1 MFKEK
6 EIDLDEIL
14 DDINQ
19 KQKVVLKKLK
29 DKIDSFTDEKRKNR
43 LIMLSFLYTTYLS
56 SLDYLGLKDIT
67 NEDLNTIKLMIQNE
81 ADSKNEINF
90 IPLLSA
96 FKNISE
102 GKNETEK
109 VENKMHICLLC
120 KNLFEENKD
129 INPQIIE
136 CKKLIHGKCFIDYI
150 EKELYNNNFPIKCP
164 LCSGKDAH
172 EINYKSIKK
181 FLLSKNK
188 DGLEAKLDNIA
199 LEYLSLNYSDE
210 VTYCLTPGCSYKCFY
225 VYGVN
230 YLNCPLCKKSY
241 CLKCK
246 TEWHNNLTCEEYQK
260 KTKNL
265 KKFGNNG
272 QNKKKEKINS
282 NPKTSNFQVLNKDNN
297 KIGGLFGNIQNNFGQ
312 SLFNPNFNQ
321 ENNNNQG
328 CGLFGNNQNNKNNF
342 GQSLF
347 NPFVNQENN
356 NNKCGGLFGN
366 NQTNQNIF
374 GESLFKPDVNQEN
387 NNNHH
392 HQNTTSLFGNFIGN
406 NNSFTFGNQNIKQ
419 NIFADLV
426 NNKSEKEDNNNQINT
441 AKFGVENTNNSYPS
455 KSETMK
461 LFSFGANTDNNN
473 IFLATSNN
481 DNKSL
486 FGSLQTNNKTLFGAP
501 INNNEKKNFSLFD
514 TPNTTLFKNNVV
526 FSKSEI
532 DTQNNNNDKPNL
544 FTFSLFQ

>member
-102 GKNETEK
+102 EKNDTEK
-109 VENKMHICLLC
+109 FGNKMHICLLC

-150 EKELYNNNFPIKCP
+150 ERELYNNNFPIKCP
-164 LCSGKDAH
+164 LCSGNDSH

-210 VTYCLTPGCSYKCFY
+210 ITYCLTPGCSYKCF
-225 VYGVN
+225 
-230 YLNCPLCKKSY
+230 
-241 CLKCK
+241 
-246 TEWHNNLTCEEYQK
+246 
-260 KTKNL
+260 
-265 KKFGNNG
+265 
-272 QNKKKEKINS
+272 
-282 NPKTSNFQVLNKDNN
+282 
-297 KIGGLFGNIQNNFGQ
+297 
-312 SLFNPNFNQ
+312 
-321 ENNNNQG
+321 
-328 CGLFGNNQNNKNNF
+328 
-342 GQSLF
+342 
-347 NPFVNQENN
+347 
-356 NNKCGGLFGN
+356 
-366 NQTNQNIF
+366 
-374 GESLFKPDVNQEN
+374 
-387 NNNHH
+387 
-392 HQNTTSLFGNFIGN
+392 
-406 NNSFTFGNQNIKQ
+406 
-419 NIFADLV
+419 
-426 NNKSEKEDNNNQINT
+426 
-441 AKFGVENTNNSYPS
+441 
-455 KSETMK
+455 
-461 LFSFGANTDNNN
+461 
-473 IFLATSNN
+473 
-481 DNKSL
+481 
-486 FGSLQTNNKTLFGAP
+486 
-501 INNNEKKNFSLFD
+501 
-514 TPNTTLFKNNVV
+514 
-526 FSKSEI
+526 
-532 DTQNNNNDKPNL
+532 
-544 FTFSLFQ
+544 